1 MSSEMDTSGHLPEPE
16 ETYLEGTV
24 IRSTGSWYDVQVD
37 DRIIRSKIRGKFRLA
52 EEEVTNPVAVGDRVT
67 LRTVEDGT
75 GLITEI
81 HERRNR
87 LSRRAAGRRVGMEH
101 VIAANIDRAW
111 LIQSIRMPKINPGL
125 IDRFL
130 VMAESN
136 EIPAGIVFNKTDLM
150 RDSDREAVLELHDLY
165 AGLGYPLLMTSV
177 VTGEGVQDFREWL
190 SGNISVVAGPSGVG
204 KSSLL
209 NAVEPGL
216 GLITGEVSEKTSKGK
231 HTTTYAS
238 LYPLSTGGY
247 VVDTPGIREFG
258 IIDLEP
264 EELSYYFIE
273 FRPYIP
279 LCRFPNC
286 THDHEPGCAVKEALE
301 RGEISDIRYY
311 SYLNIL
317 ESVRAGE
324 KDVGR

>member
-1 MSSEMDTSGHLPEPE
+1 MASVPESMQSDVE
-16 ETYLEGTV
+16 ETRDGLV
-24 IRSTGSWYDVQVD
+24 VRSTGSWYDVQTD
-37 DRIIRSKIRGKFRLA
+37 DGTVASKIRGKFRLA
-52 EEEVTNPVAVGDRVT
+52 EEETTNPVAVGDHVT
-67 LRTVEDGT
+67 IRMNEDGT
-75 GLITEI
+75 GLITDI

-111 LIQSIRMPKINPGL
+111 LVQSIRMPKINTGL

-136 EIPAGIVFNKTDLM
+136 EIPPALVFNKADLM
-150 RDSDREAVLELHDLY
+150 KKADREVVMELHDLY
-165 AGLGYPLLMTSV
+165 ADLGYPLIMTSA
-177 VTGEGVQDFREWL
+177 VTGQGVDTLRAWL
-190 SGNISVVAGPSGVG
+190 ADDVNVVSGPSGVG

-216 GLITGEVSEKTSKGK
+216 GLATAEVSEKTNKGR
-231 HTTTYAS
+231 HTTTFAA
-238 LYPLSTGGY
+238 LYPLSSGGY

-273 FRPYIP
+273 FRPYLP
-279 LCRFPNC
+279 ECRFPNC
-286 THDHEPGCAVKEALE
+286 THDHEPGCAVQAAVEAGL
-301 RGEISDIRYY
+301 ISDIRYY

-317 ESVRAGE
+317 ESLRLGE
-324 KDVGR
+324 RDVGR

>member
-1 MSSEMDTSGHLPEPE
+1 METTGHPARPDEA
-16 ETYLEGTV
+16 YLEGIV
-24 IRSTGSWYDVQVD
+24 IRSTGSWYDVQVA
-37 DRIIRSKIRGKFRLA
+37 DRVIPSKIRGKFRLV

-75 GLITEI
+75 GLITTI

-87 LSRRAAGRRVGMEH
+87 LNRRAAGRRVGMEH

-111 LIQSIRMPKINPGL
+111 LVQSIRMPKINPGM

-136 EIPAGIVFNKTDLM
+136 EIPAGIVFNKKDLM
-150 RDSDREAVLELHDLY
+150 KRSDREVVMELHDLY

-177 VTGEGVQDFREWL
+177 VTREGIEEFQGWL
-190 SGNISVVAGPSGVG
+190 TGNVNVVTGPSGVG

-209 NAVEPGL
+209 NAIEPGL
-216 GLITGEVSEKTSKGK
+216 GLITAEVSEKTSKGR
-231 HTTTYAS
+231 HTTTYAA
-238 LYPLSTGGY
+238 LYPLSTSGY

-264 EELSYYFIE
+264 EELSYYFVE
-273 FRPYIP
+273 FRPYLP
-279 LCRFPNC
+279 HCRFLNC
-286 THDHEPGCAVKEALE
+286 THDHEPDCAVQDAVEEGK
-301 RGEISDIRYY
+301 ISDIRYY

-324 KDVGR
+324 RDVGR